1 MKRLIELFVSLVLL
15 IVLTPL
21 ILIICLMVIIDL
33 GRPALFTQTRSGK
46 NSSEF
51 KLYKFRTMSFA
62 VNSDGALLPDEKRIT
77 RFGSILR
84 SSSLDELPSLINV
97 IKGEMSLVGP
107 RPLPTKYLDLYS
119 SKHKR
124 RLEVKPGITG
134 LAQINGRNNLSWQE
148 KFDLDVEYVDKASL
162 RLDLSILLK
171 SCLVVLKREGINAP
185 GHATMPEFKS
195 LGESQ
200 IN

>member
-1 MKRLIELFVSLVLL
+1 MIELFVSLVLL

-21 ILIICLMVIIDL
+21 ILIICLMVIINL
-33 GRPALFTQTRSGK
+33 GRPIFFTQTRSGK

-51 KLYKFRTMSFA
+51 KLFKFRTMSLEA
-62 VNSDGALLPDEKRIT
+62 NSDGTLLPDEKRLT
-77 RFGSILR
+77 RFGNILR

-97 IKGEMSLVGP
+97 IRGEMSLVGP
-107 RPLPTKYLDLYS
+107 RPLPIEYLDLYS

-124 RLEVKPGITG
+124 RLEVRPGITG
-134 LAQINGRNNLSWQE
+134 LAQINGRNKLSWEE
-148 KFDLDVEYVDKASL
+148 KFDLDVEYVEKASL

-171 SCLVVLKREGINAP
+171 SCLVVFKREGINAP
-185 GHATMPEFKS
+185 GHVTMPEFK
-195 LGESQ
+195 LPGESQ

>member
-1 MKRLIELFVSLVLL
+1 M
-15 IVLTPL
+15 LT
-21 ILIICLMVIIDL
+21 ICLLVMVNL
-33 GRPALFTQTRSGK
+33 GRPVLFTQTRSGK

-51 KLYKFRTMSFA
+51 KLFKFRTMSLEA
-62 VNSDGALLPDEKRIT
+62 NSDGALLPDEKRLT

-134 LAQINGRNNLSWQE
+134 LAQIHGRNNLSWQE

-171 SCLVVLKREGINAP
+171 SCLVVLKREGTNAP

>member
-1 MKRLIELFVSLVLL
+1 LKRLIELFVSLVLL

>member
-1 MKRLIELFVSLVLL
+1 MELTVAFVLL
-15 IVLTPL
+15 TVLSPLML
-21 ILIICLMVIIDL
+21 ILSLLVTLNL
-33 GRPALFTQTRSGK
+33 GRPIFFAQTRAGK

-51 KLYKFRTMSFA
+51 KLYKFRTMSLA
-62 VNSDGALLPDEKRIT
+62 ANSDGTLLPDEDRMT
-77 RFGSILR
+77 RFGNILR

-124 RLEVKPGITG
+124 RLEVRPGITG
-134 LAQINGRNNLSWQE
+134 LAQINGRNNLSWEE

-185 GHATMPEFKS
+185 GHVTMPEFKS
-195 LGESQ
+195 PGENQ
-200 IN
+200 TN

>member
-1 MKRLIELFVSLVLL
+1 MKRLVELAVSLVLL
-15 IVLTPL
+15 IVLSPL
-21 ILIICLMVIIDL
+21 ILITCLLVIINL
-33 GRPALFTQTRSGK
+33 GRPILFTQIRSGK

-51 KLYKFRTMSFA
+51 KLYKFRTMSSA
-62 VNSDGALLPDEKRIT
+62 TDSNGTLLPDEKRLT
-77 RFGSILR
+77 KFGNILR

-107 RPLPTKYLDLYS
+107 RPLPTKYLDLFS

-134 LAQINGRNNLSWQE
+134 LTQINGRNNLSWQE

-162 RLDLSILLK
+162 RLDPSILLK

-200 IN
+200 TN